1 MPRLIR
7 TRQAKEDVLSI
18 WSYIAQHD
26 TTAADKLVQKINDLL
41 KKLAAHP
48 GMGTLQEQYREG
60 LRCFPIGKYV
70 IFYEQVENGIQVI
83 RILHGARRL
92 EDLL

>member
-1 MPRLIR
+1 M
-7 TRQAKEDVLSI
+7 
-18 WSYIAQHD
+18 
-26 TTAADKLVQKINDLL
+26 LV
-41 KKLAAHP
+41 AHP

-60 LRCFPIGKYV
+60 LRYFPIGKYV
-70 IFYEQVENGIQVI
+70 ISYESIENGIQVI